1 MRRDVREKLEQE
13 IRQLCRRGDVAS
25 AVTRAL
31 DGFGP
36 EIMGLMVS
44 RISDY
49 ERSQEAYSHFGENL
63 WRGLPGFRWESSFR
77 TWAYRLAHNACYQV
91 LRRECARPERPMGI
105 AVAPDMAIGSRSE
118 LAPWQRTS
126 MKDRLH
132 SLYDCLSP
140 EQRMLL
146 FLRVQRQMPW
156 LEVARVMAED
166 EWALTHVELKRKAAA
181 LRQQFK
187 SLKDHLRSLFQQE
200 GWLVAEDSSIQW

>member
-1 MRRDVREKLEQE
+1 
-13 IRQLCRRGDVAS
+13 VAS

-31 DGFGP
+31 EGFGP
-36 EIMGLMVS
+36 EIMALMVS

-49 ERSQEAYSHFGENL
+49 ERSQEAYSQFGENL

-91 LRRECARPERPMGI
+91 MRRESARPERPMGI
-105 AVAPDMAIGSRSE
+105 SVVPDMAIGSHSE
-118 LAPWQRTS
+118 PHPWQRTS
-126 MKDRLH
+126 MKERLLALH
-132 SLYDCLSP
+132 EGLSP

-156 LEVARVMAED
+156 REVARVMADD
-166 EWALTHVELKRKAAA
+166 EWALTHVELERKAAA

-200 GWLVAEDSSIQW
+200 GWLAAEESSMQW